1 MSRYCILAGAA
12 LFLFTHQSLSQELPP
27 QGLVMYRNF
36 GGAIF
41 EYTKDTTTYTVSPR
55 QVLQIMHD
63 DPLAYAEFKKA
74 RSYYRAEGVLGF
86 AGGVLALVPVG
97 TAIAGGDPEWAL
109 AAGGAA
115 LILASIPFNKA
126 YKRHAQ
132 HAIET
137 FNKNKTAFRPKPEL
151 YLSGAG
157 IKVVIRF

>member
-1 MSRYCILAGAA
+1 MSRFGILAGVAVLA
-12 LFLFTHQSLSQELPP
+12 VSIQSYAQEKPT
-27 QGLVMYRNF
+27 QGLTMYRSF
-36 GGAIF
+36 GGAVF
-41 EYTKDTTTYTVSPR
+41 EYTKDTATYIVSPK

-86 AGGVLALVPVG
+86 TGGVLVLFPIG
-97 TAIAGGDPEWAL
+97 TAIAGGDPEWGM

-115 LILASIPFNKA
+115 LILASIPFNRA

-132 HAIET
+132 NAIAT
-137 FNKNKTAFRPKPEL
+137 FNKNLTTFKPRPEF

-157 IKVVIRF
+157 VRIVIRF

>member
-1 MSRYCILAGAA
+1 MSRFCLLAVGA
-12 LFLFTHQSLSQELPP
+12 LLLISIQSRAQDKPA
-27 QGLVMYRNF
+27 QGLAIYRSF
-36 GGAIF
+36 GGVVY
-41 EYTKDTTTYTVSPR
+41 EYTKDTATYTVSPK

-86 AGGVLALVPVG
+86 AGGLLVLFPIG
-97 TAIAGGDPEWAL
+97 TAIAGGEPEWTL

-115 LILASIPFNKA
+115 LILASIPFNRA

-132 HAIET
+132 HAIDT
-137 FNKNKTAFRPKPEL
+137 FNKNHTAFRPRPEF

-157 IKVVIRF
+157 LKVVFTF